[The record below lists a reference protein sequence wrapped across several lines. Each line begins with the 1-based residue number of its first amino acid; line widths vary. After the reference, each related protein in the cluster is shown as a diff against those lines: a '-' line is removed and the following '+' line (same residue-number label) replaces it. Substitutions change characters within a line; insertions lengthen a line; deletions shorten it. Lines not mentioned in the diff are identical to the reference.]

1 MNSCAIIALKAISN
15 KGVIHMKVEVYKGEE
30 GNFNLKDYESTY
42 KNFKW
47 EDVEKA
53 FSWYDTGKINM
64 AYECIDRHV
73 DEGKGDKIALN
84 YKDDAR
90 TEQYTFEGLQK
101 KSNQAANV
109 LKDKA
114 NVQKGDRV
122 FIFMPRTPE
131 LYFAFLGILKIG
143 AIVGPLFEAFMEK
156 AVKDRLD
163 NSDAKVIITT
173 NSLLPRIPKDDLP
186 HLETIIIVDDEVDE
200 QYVDFNTS
208 LKEASTAFDIEW
220 LDKEDGLILHYTSG
234 STGQPK
240 GVLHVQNAMFV
251 HYISGKY
258 VLDLQEDDVY
268 WCTAD
273 PGWVTGTSYGIFAPW
288 LNGATNCIAGGRFS
302 PEAWY
307 SMLEQFKVTIWYTAP
322 TALRMLMSAGD
333 DLVEKY
339 DLSSVR
345 TILSVG
351 EPLNPEVIK
360 WAKKVYGKRVLDT
373 WWMTE
378 TGGHMIVN
386 YPSMDIKLGSMGKPL
401 PGIQAAIIDNEGRE
415 LPPNRM
421 GNLAIKK
428 GWPSMMYKIWKNP
441 EKYQSY
447 FIGDWYVSGDSAYQ
461 DEDGY
466 FWFQGR
472 VDDVI
477 MTAGERVGPFEVE
490 SKLVEHE
497 AVAEAGVIGKPEPV
511 RGEIIKAFVALRQ
524 GYEPSDDLK
533 EDIRKFVKEGLAA
546 HAAPREIEFK
556 DKLPKTRSGKIMR
569 RVLKA
574 WELDLP
580 TGDLSTMED

>member
-1 MNSCAIIALKAISN
+1 
-15 KGVIHMKVEVYKGEE
+15 MKVEVYKSEPGEYNLSNYE
-30 GNFNLKDYESTY
+30 DVYQNFDWNE
-42 KNFKW
+42 
-47 EDVEKA
+47 VEKA
-53 FSWYDTGKINM
+53 FSWYKTGKINM

-73 DEGKGDKIALN
+73 DDGKGDKIALN
-84 YKDDAR
+84 HKDNER
-90 TEQYTFEGLQK
+90 QEQYTFSDIQHL
-101 KSNQAANV
+101 SNQAANV
-109 LKDKA
+109 LVEHA

-131 LYFAFLGILKIG
+131 LYFAFLGILKVG

-156 AVKDRLD
+156 AVTDRLA
-163 NSDAKVIITT
+163 NSEAKVVITT
-173 NSLLPRIPKDDLP
+173 NKLLHRIPQEKLP
-186 HLETIIIVDDEVDE
+186 HLKKIIIVDDDVSDN
-200 QYVDFNTS
+200 YIDFNKLMQS
-208 LKEASTAFDIEW
+208 ASTSFNITW
-220 LDKEDGLILHYTSG
+220 LQRDDGLILHYTSG

-240 GVLHVQNAMFV
+240 GVLHVQQAMLL
-251 HYISGKY
+251 HYITGKY
-258 VLDLQEDDVY
+258 VLDLQENDVY

-288 LNGATNCIAGGRFS
+288 LNGVTNCIAGGRFT
-302 PEAWY
+302 PEQWY
-307 SMLEQFKVTIWYTAP
+307 KMIEAFKVTIWYTAP

-333 DLVEKY
+333 DIVQKY
-339 DLSSVR
+339 NLSTLRS
-345 TILSVG
+345 ILSVG

-360 WAKKVYGKRVLDT
+360 WAKSAYGKRVLDT

-386 YPSMDIKLGSMGKPL
+386 YPAMDVKLGSMGKPI
-401 PGIQAAIIDNEGRE
+401 PGVEAAIIDDEGNE
-415 LPPNRM
+415 LPANRM

-428 GWPSMMYKIWKNP
+428 GWPSMMYEIWDNP
-441 EKYQSY
+441 EKYRSY
-447 FIGDWYVSGDSAYQ
+447 FIGDWYISGDSAYK

-497 AVAEAGVIGKPEPV
+497 AVAEAGVIGKPDPV

-524 GYEPSDDLK
+524 GYEPTDDLK
-533 EDIRKFVKEGLAA
+533 EDIKKYVKEGLSA
-546 HAAPREIEFK
+546 HAAPREIEFR

-574 WELDLP
+574 WELNLDA
-580 TGDLSTMED
+580 GDLSTMED

>member
-1 MNSCAIIALKAISN
+1 
-15 KGVIHMKVEVYKGEE
+15 MKVEVYQGESGHFNLTE
-30 GNFNLKDYESTY
+30 YEKVYQNFN
-42 KNFKW
+42 W

-53 FSWYDTGKINM
+53 FSWSKTGKINM

-84 YKDDAR
+84 YKDDFR
-90 TEQYTFEGLQK
+90 KESYTFKELKQ

-109 LKDKA
+109 LKTKA

-156 AVKDRLD
+156 AVKDRLE
-163 NSDAKVIITT
+163 NSNAKVIITT

-186 HLETIIIVDDEVDE
+186 HLETIIVVDDNVDDE
-200 QYVDFNTS
+200 YIDFNV
-208 LKEASTAFDIEW
+208 EMEHASHKFEIEW
-220 LDKEDGLILHYTSG
+220 LNQEDGLILHYTSG

-240 GVLHVQNAMFV
+240 GVLHVQKAMLL

-258 VLDLQEDDVY
+258 VLDLQENDVY

-288 LNGATNCIAGGRFS
+288 LNGVTNCIAGGRFS

-307 SMLEQFKVTIWYTAP
+307 NMIETFKVTIWYTAP

-339 DLSSVR
+339 NLSSIR
-345 TILSVG
+345 SILSVG

-360 WAKKVYGKRVLDT
+360 WAKKVYDKRVLDT

-401 PGIQAAIIDNEGRE
+401 PGIEAAIIDNEGHP
-415 LPPNRM
+415 LPPHRM

-497 AVAEAGVIGKPEPV
+497 AVAEAGVIGKPDPV
-511 RGEIIKAFVALRQ
+511 RGEIIKAFVALRK
-524 GYEPSDDLK
+524 GYEPSDTLK
-533 EDIRKFVKEGLAA
+533 EEIRKFVKEELAA

-556 DKLPKTRSGKIMR
+556 ERLPKTRSGKIMR

>member
-1 MNSCAIIALKAISN
+1 
-15 KGVIHMKVEVYKGEE
+15 MKVEVYKGDN
-30 GNFNLKDYESTY
+30 GNFNLQDYEQTY
-42 KNFKW
+42 NNFDWK
-47 EDVEKA
+47 EVEKV
-53 FSWYDTGKINM
+53 FSWSETGKVNM
-64 AYECIDRHV
+64 AYECIDKHV
-73 DEGKGDKIALN
+73 DEGKADKIALN
-84 YKDDAR
+84 YKDDKR
-90 TEQYTFEGLQK
+90 KESYTFKEMQEN
-101 KSNQAANV
+101 SNKAANV
-109 LKDKA
+109 LKDNA
-114 NVQKGDRV
+114 HVEKGDRV

-131 LYFAFLGILKIG
+131 LYFALFGILKIG

-156 AVKDRLD
+156 AVSDRLE
-163 NSDAKVIITT
+163 NSEAKVIVTT
-173 NSLLPRIPKDDLP
+173 NALLPRIPKDKLP
-186 HLETIIIVDDEVDE
+186 HLETIVVVDEEVDAE
-200 QYVDFNTS
+200 HVDFNS
-208 LKEASTAFDIEW
+208 EFEAASDTFDIEW
-220 LDKEDGLILHYTSG
+220 LTLDDGLILHYTSG

-240 GVLHVQNAMFV
+240 GVLHAQRAMLQ

-258 VLDLQEDDVY
+258 VLDFQEDDIY

-273 PGWVTGTSYGIFAPW
+273 PGWVTGTSYGIFSPW
-288 LNGATNCIAGGRFS
+288 LNGVTNCIAGGRFS

-307 SMLEQFKVTIWYTAP
+307 GMIEEFKVTIWYTAP

-333 DLVEKY
+333 DIVKKY
-339 DLSSVR
+339 DLSSLKS
-345 TILSVG
+345 ILSVG

-360 WAKKVYGKRVLDT
+360 WAKEIYNKRVLDT

-386 YPSMDIKLGSMGKPL
+386 YPSMDLKLGSMGKPL
-401 PGIQAAIIDNEGRE
+401 PGVEAAIVDDQGNE

-421 GNLAIKK
+421 GNLAMKK
-428 GWPSMMYKIWKNP
+428 GWPSMMVSIWNNP
-441 EKYQSY
+441 EKYDSY

-497 AVAEAGVIGKPEPV
+497 AVAEAGVIGKPDPI
-511 RGEIIKAFVALRQ
+511 RGEIIKAFVALRP
-524 GYEPSDDLK
+524 GYEPTDELK

-546 HAAPREIEFK
+546 HAAPREIDFK

-580 TGDLSTMED
+580 EGDLSTMED